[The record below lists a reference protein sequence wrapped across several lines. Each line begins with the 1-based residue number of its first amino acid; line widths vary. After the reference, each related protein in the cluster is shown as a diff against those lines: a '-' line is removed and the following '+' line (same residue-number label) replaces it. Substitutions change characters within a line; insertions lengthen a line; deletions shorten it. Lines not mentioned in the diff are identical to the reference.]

1 MLMKK
6 FLLCLTL
13 IGLTLPA
20 VQAQNRDDDR
30 DNNRSSELTPT
41 AQRPRNMANPE
52 IPGWQA
58 VPHGK

>member
-1 MLMKK
+1 MKK
-6 FLLCLTL
+6 ILLCFAL
-13 IGLTLPA
+13 ISLTLPA
-20 VQAQNRDDDR
+20 VQAEDRDDDR
-30 DNNRSSELTPT
+30 DNDRSSALTPT

>member
-1 MLMKK
+1 MKR
-6 FLLCLTL
+6 FLLSLTL
-13 IGLTLPA
+13 ISLTFPA
-20 VQAQNRDDDR
+20 IQAEDRDDDR
-30 DNNRSSELTPT
+30 DNDRSSALTPT

>member
-1 MLMKK
+1 M
-6 FLLCLTL
+6 L
-13 IGLTLPA
+13 IGLLAPA
-20 VQAQNRDDDR
+20 VQAQDRDDDR
-30 DNNRSSELTPT
+30 ENDRSSALTPT